1 MLCAIVRIDRP
12 ISVALRGGLGNQ
24 LFCWAA
30 GFSLSA
36 KLGRE
41 LLLLGGKIRRTDHH
55 ILDPRTFDL
64 DYFGLE
70 EATSWQNFSNSYLK
84 RKLEFRERGFE
95 YDPRFE
101 QIQEPVHLEGYFQS
115 WRYFQDVQQ
124 LISDTLI
131 SKMSFSPQANAVW
144 QEVRDVPWVGVH
156 VRRGDYEKVGVMALP
171 DHNYYQSAI
180 QRAQGLT
187 GATKVFVFSDDISAA
202 RKLVPL
208 ADRYLGPDEVSS
220 PGDVLNFLSRADALV
235 GANSTLSWW
244 AGFLNR
250 RAQAPRIFPRE
261 WFSQNSEDLGDLLP
275 PSWEK
280 L

>member
-1 MLCAIVRIDRP
+1 MRPKRP

-36 KLGRE
+36 KLGRK

-55 ILDPRTFDL
+55 ILDPRTFEL

-124 LISDTLI
+124 LISDALI

-144 QEVRDVPWVGVH
+144 QEIRHVPWVGVH

-187 GATKVFVFSDDISAA
+187 GATEVFVFSDDISAA
-202 RKLVPL
+202 RKVVPL
-208 ADRYLGPDEVSS
+208 ADRYFGPDEVSR